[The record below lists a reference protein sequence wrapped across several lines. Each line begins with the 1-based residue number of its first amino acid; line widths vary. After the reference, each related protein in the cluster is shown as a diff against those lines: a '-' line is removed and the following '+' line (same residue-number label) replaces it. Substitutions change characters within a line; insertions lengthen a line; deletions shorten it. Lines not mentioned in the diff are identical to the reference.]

1 MPSPQEKLAN
11 ALRTLQKLQHNNDVA
26 AIKSNDLSTTEKRL
40 LKKHGFIQEVLKGW
54 YITARPEDQPGDTT
68 AWYMSYW
75 NFVANYTQTRFDKNW
90 CLSPEQ
96 SLLLHSGNQ
105 VVPKQLLVRSPKAN
119 NNIVSL
125 LHNTSILDHKL
136 QIPPI
141 KARIELSGLQLYTLE
156 EALVTVGPDFFTR
169 HITDA
174 RTCLSSIKDA
184 SNLLTILL
192 NGGHSSV
199 AGRLAGAFRNIG
211 NKKIADNLLKT
222 MKSAGYDIREQDPF
236 AEKLDTNVLNKRE
249 KSPFVN
255 RIKLMWNQMRPVVLD
270 HFPKAKPLPTNIEAF
285 LKLVDDNYTND
296 AYHSLSIEGYK
307 VTTDLI
313 EHVQTGN
320 WNPKTNKADKE
331 ARDAMAARGY
341 FQAFG
346 AVKESIRE
354 ILEGENSGEIAEEQ
368 HGDWYRELFAPSV
381 RVGLLQASD
390 LAGYRN
396 SQVYIK
402 GSMHT
407 PLPPNGVRDAMPALF
422 DLLAQEK
429 EAAVRA
435 VLGHFI
441 FVYIHPYLDGN
452 GRIARFLFNTMLV
465 SGGYTWTIVPVEQR
479 NTYMAALEKAS
490 TEGDISDF
498 ARFLAQLVAQ

>member
-11 ALRTLQKLQHNNDVA
+11 ALRSLQKLQRNHDITT
-26 AIKSNDLSTTEKRL
+26 IKSSDLSPTEKRL
-40 LKKHGFIQEVLKGW
+40 LKSNGFIQEVLKGW
-54 YITARPEDQPGDTT
+54 YITSRPEDQLGDTT

-75 NFVANYTQTRFDKNW
+75 NFVANYTQARFDKNW

-105 VVPKQLLVRSPKAN
+105 VVPKQLLIRSPKAN

-136 QIPPI
+136 QIPPT
-141 KARIELSGLQLYTLE
+141 KARVKINGLQLYTLE
-156 EALVTVGPDFFTR
+156 EGLVAVGPDFFTR
-169 HITDA
+169 HTTDA
-174 RTCLSSIKDA
+174 RTCLSCIKDA

-211 NKKIADNLLKT
+211 SKKIADNLLKT

-236 AEKLDTNVLNKRE
+236 AEKLDTNILSKRE
-249 KSPFVN
+249 NSPFVN
-255 RIKLMWNQMRPVVLD
+255 RIKLMWNQMRPVVLE
-270 HFPKAKPLPTNIEAF
+270 HFPKAKPMPTNIEAF
-285 LKLVDDNYTND
+285 LKLIDDNYTND

-320 WNPKTNKADKE
+320 WNPKTNEADKE

-354 ILEGENSGEIAEEQ
+354 ILEGENSGEIIEEQ

-407 PLPPNGVRDAMPALF
+407 PLPPNGVREAMPALF
-422 DLLAQEK
+422 DLLAQEQ

-441 FVYIHPYLDGN
+441 FVYIHPYVDGN
-452 GRIARFLFNTMLV
+452 GRIARFLFNAMLA

-490 TEGDISDF
+490 TEGDISSF
-498 ARFLAQLVAQ
+498 ARFLAQLVTQ